1 MSTYA
6 IALIQLPIEIKE
18 DMTVVHLTDHMEI
31 HCVPC
36 SIDKIPSKKTEFYVS
51 NKMNQFVK
59 QIVES
64 KKKEKVVVLETEEF
78 VDDLTNDTL
87 SDNQDDK
94 LEETPEETLEETED
108 NPEDNPV
115 TYNPIIETKIDT
127 IPSQVVPKKDRSIT
141 TFKNY
146 KTKHVKN
153 RTIRN
158 LLIKL

>member
-36 SIDKIPSKKTEFYVS
+36 SINKIPSKKPDFYVS

-59 QIVES
+59 QMVES
-64 KKKEKVVVLETEEF
+64 KEKEKVVVEPED

-87 SDNQDDK
+87 AYNQEEK
-94 LEETPEETLEETED
+94 LEETPKEKL
-108 NPEDNPV
+108 EDNPV
-115 TYNPIIETKIDT
+115 IYNPIIETKIDT
-127 IPSQVVPKKDRSIT
+127 IPSQVIPKKDRSIT

-158 LLIKL
+158 RNLLI

>member
-6 IALIQLPIEIKE
+6 IAFIQLPIEIKE

-36 SIDKIPSKKTEFYVS
+36 SIEQIPSKKPEFYVS

-64 KKKEKVVVLETEEF
+64 KKKEKVVVLETEEV

-87 SDNQDDK
+87 SDDQEEQ
-94 LEETPEETLEETED
+94 LEENPETLEE
-108 NPEDNPV
+108 DNPV
-115 TYNPIIETKIDT
+115 IYNPIIETKIDT
-127 IPSQVVPKKDRSIT
+127 IPSQVVSKKDRSIT

-158 LLIKL
+158 LLIKP

>member
-6 IALIQLPIEIKE
+6 IAFIQLPIEIKE

-36 SIDKIPSKKTEFYVS
+36 SIEQIPSKKPEFYIS

-59 QIVES
+59 QMIES
-64 KKKEKVVVLETEEF
+64 KKKEKVVVLETEEV

-87 SDNQDDK
+87 SDDQEEQ
-94 LEETPEETLEETED
+94 LEETPEETETFE
-108 NPEDNPV
+108 EDNPV
-115 TYNPIIETKIDT
+115 IYNPIIETKIDT
-127 IPSQVVPKKDRSIT
+127 IPSQVVSKKDRSIT

-158 LLIKL
+158 LLIKP

>member
-64 KKKEKVVVLETEEF
+64 KKKEKVVVLETEEV
-78 VDDLTNDTL
+78 VDDLTNDTM
-87 SDNQDDK
+87 SDNP
-94 LEETPEETLEETED
+94 EETPEETLEEKLDET
-108 NPEDNPV
+108 EDNPV